1 MDTLFLWVKNI
12 VSFLLIITLVFQLL
26 PTKDYE
32 KYVRVSA
39 GMILLI
45 LVISPLT
52 RLLGLGDNLEFYLS
66 WENLKSQMGVVLPKE
81 NTFNDVDIEEQRMDA
96 IMDEYK
102 KTLEQQI
109 RQVLNLNGLKAGAIA
124 LSVNSDETQDSFGQ
138 ILSMEIYELKNTQ
151 ASDVQ
156 DEEKEIVTKVE
167 IQTITVGNAKK
178 ETPKL
183 DSEIII
189 GLKKQLAER
198 FCMDINR
205 IFIVG
210 G

>member
-81 NTFNDVDIEEQRMDA
+81 NTFNDAALEEQRMDA

-109 RQVLNLNGLKAGAIA
+109 RQVLNLNGLKAGAIV
-124 LSVNSDETQDSFGQ
+124 LSVNSDENQDTFGQ
-138 ILSMEIYELKNTQ
+138 ILSMEIYDLKNAQ
-151 ASDVQ
+151 VSDVH
-156 DEEKEIVTKVE
+156 DEKKEIVTKVE
-167 IQTITVGNAKK
+167 IQTVTVGNAKK
-178 ETPKL
+178 ETPKS